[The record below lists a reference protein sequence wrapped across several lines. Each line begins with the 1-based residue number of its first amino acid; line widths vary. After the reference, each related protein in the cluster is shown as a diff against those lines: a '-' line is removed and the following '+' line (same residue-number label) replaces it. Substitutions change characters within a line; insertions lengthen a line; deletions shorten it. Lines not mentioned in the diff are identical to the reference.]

1 MATHY
6 AACATRVPAILWR
19 TGKIWC
25 KSLVARRCKKCLRP
39 SPSLAAPKTYWSSHP
54 TRPLA
59 FTVIDQRNVP
69 EDEKLAWMRQE
80 LGNDAELP
88 EFAAKFAELFG
99 DKVRGTVPQKA
110 ACLRLYGLYRPDV
123 RGWAREHDL
132 PPADQEA
139 FRRVWGD
146 DRKLCRECASVV
158 GEPGKLFCSAECENA
173 GVVAACRKC
182 EAPLDPAWPYCAEC
196 KIGSAQPL
204 KVPKGDTALHKGLK
218 RGAKSLATAQ
228 RFWAAARAAD
238 PEHEPAWKKRRRSS

>member
-1 MATHY
+1 MCNASPRDPVEDRQNPVQVFG
-6 AACATRVPAILWR
+6 CPC
-19 TGKIWC
+19 G
-25 KSLVARRCKKCLRP
+25 ARRCKKCLRP
-39 SPSLAAPKTYWSSHP
+39 SPSLAAPKTYWSLHP

-59 FTVIDQRNVP
+59 FSVIDQRNVP

-80 LGNDAELP
+80 LGDNAELP
-88 EFAAKFAELFG
+88 DFAEKFVDLFG
-99 DKVRGTVPQKA
+99 HKVHGTVPQKR
-110 ACLRLYGLYRPDV
+110 ACLRLYGLYRPDI
-123 RGWAREHDL
+123 RGWDREHDL
-132 PPADQEA
+132 PPPDQEA

-158 GEPGKLFCSAECENA
+158 REPGKLFCSAECENA

-182 EAPLDPAWPYCAEC
+182 EAPLDPAWPYCAKC

-218 RGAKSLATAQ
+218 RGADSLAIAQ